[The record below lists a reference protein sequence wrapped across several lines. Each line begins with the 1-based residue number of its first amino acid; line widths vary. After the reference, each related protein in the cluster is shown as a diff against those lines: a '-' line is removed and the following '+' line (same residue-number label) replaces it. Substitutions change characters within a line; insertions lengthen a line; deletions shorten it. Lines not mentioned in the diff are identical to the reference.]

1 LKFKKS
7 ITVLVSLIAILSITA
22 ALYGIL
28 SFEGEPF
35 QFESIHGQ
43 TVNIY
48 GKGLY
53 RYESESLASQ
63 AIGQDIVTVLLGIPI
78 LMYSFCLAKK
88 GTFKGKLLLTG
99 TLGYFLYTYI
109 TYSFLSMYNNFFL
122 IYVMNMAAC
131 FYAFVLSIM
140 SIDVDK
146 INENFSDKLPRK
158 TIGVFLIFI
167 AVAISLMWLKIIVTP
182 LMNGT
187 VPVELEHYTTLV
199 IQALDLAFVVP
210 TAILAGIL
218 LFRKKT
224 FGYLLAPIIIIK
236 AAALLMAITA
246 MIVMQMIRGIE
257 VDMVQVGVFLVFDL
271 IIVVCLAMIM
281 KNIKEPKQ

>member
-1 LKFKKS
+1 
-7 ITVLVSLIAILSITA
+7 
-22 ALYGIL
+22 
-28 SFEGEPF
+28 
-35 QFESIHGQ
+35 
-43 TVNIY
+43 
-48 GKGLY
+48 
-53 RYESESLASQ
+53 
-63 AIGQDIVTVLLGIPI
+63 
-78 LMYSFCLAKK
+78 
-88 GTFKGKLLLTG
+88 
-99 TLGYFLYTYI
+99 
-109 TYSFLSMYNNFFL
+109 
-122 IYVMNMAAC
+122 
-131 FYAFVLSIM
+131 M

-236 AAALLMAITA
+236 AAALLMAITS

-271 IIVVCLAMIM
+271 IIVVCLAIIM
-281 KNIKEPKQ
+281 RNIKEPKQ

>member
-1 LKFKKS
+1 
-7 ITVLVSLIAILSITA
+7 
-22 ALYGIL
+22 
-28 SFEGEPF
+28 
-35 QFESIHGQ
+35 
-43 TVNIY
+43 
-48 GKGLY
+48 
-53 RYESESLASQ
+53 
-63 AIGQDIVTVLLGIPI
+63 
-78 LMYSFCLAKK
+78 
-88 GTFKGKLLLTG
+88 
-99 TLGYFLYTYI
+99 
-109 TYSFLSMYNNFFL
+109 
-122 IYVMNMAAC
+122 
-131 FYAFVLSIM
+131 
-140 SIDVDK
+140 
-146 INENFSDKLPRK
+146 
-158 TIGVFLIFI
+158 
-167 AVAISLMWLKIIVTP
+167 MWLKIIVTP

-271 IIVVCLAMIM
+271 IIVVCLAIIM
-281 KNIKEPKQ
+281 RNIKEPKQ